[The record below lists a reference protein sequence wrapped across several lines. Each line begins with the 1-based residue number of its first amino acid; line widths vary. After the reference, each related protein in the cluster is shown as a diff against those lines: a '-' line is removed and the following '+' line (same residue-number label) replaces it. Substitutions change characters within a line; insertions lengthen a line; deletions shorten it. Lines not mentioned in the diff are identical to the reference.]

1 MSWGSGASEGASAA
15 GNTGSNM
22 MSQAGTASSLPASM
36 DVVGGANQGA
46 GGYSM
51 QVEPQSA
58 FQGASGY
65 EVAGDGTKTPVGG
78 DVADG
83 SIAQGLARFRAGGK
97 QGIRETYNNFGN
109 NPETYGAAYGLANRM
124 AGSGKQESAPAM
136 TTNINYQQPVNP
148 YLQKRGRY

>member
-1 MSWGSGASEGASAA
+1 MSWGAGASEGASAA

-22 MSQAGTASSLPASM
+22 LSQAGTSGTM
-36 DVVGGANQGA
+36 DIVGNAGKDA

-83 SIAQGLARFRAGGK
+83 SIAQGLARFQAGGK

-124 AGSGKQESAPAM
+124 AGSGKPENAPQM